1 MTENEF
7 NHAKSYIRAA
17 LTTTRLLA
25 GREIVFREDG
35 ITVSDPFNG
44 KHHFAAIEPPPSSE
58 ILERGICQ
66 STFHSY
72 FGSHRPSEM
81 KMSGHGAW
89 DISEK
94 DGTFKLKPARNRNAA
109 LESVTAANADDLA
122 MLRSLYDIADVDIVV
137 ACEGEARTREIAL
150 AFASELNL
158 SGHATELHL
167 EPEHQYVWSLGRNE
181 DADDQDGPVMFSVP
195 EKVGQKW
202 VVQMASKETPPL
214 PPTPGV
220 SRITIWEDEHKASQ
234 YGRVTAGAFA
244 PSRRPAVLVG
254 VTLKDSNPVATIVLS
269 TAAKSVASIGKKS
282 ENAPWT
288 LYNERKAKRLKSR
301 PPVAKT
307 WHQTTDQ
314 VARAFVAREAPR
326 GYVSGKSLYFHGPV
340 AFSVYDRN
348 PVAALVDLPNGKTIM
363 FTGRQAGIGGTLAG
377 TVSGATG
384 DIGTA
389 TKDSGFIEF
398 HVGELTDFLTL
409 GDLQLDDM
417 ASRFRHKKNEGDYP
431 NTCAVDPARLEQY
444 ILSRKKAADE
454 ELAHLTRK
462 TSVATYTKASC
473 WAALERIATF
483 RDAMVAHLGIELP
496 DMGDAL
502 EFGAKREAESKA
514 ARQRQDNLRAGR
526 AALEAEEA
534 ERRAEE
540 EERGLFL
547 ERQEREAQRR
557 RR

>member
-1 MTENEF
+1 MTEDEF

-17 LTTTRLLA
+17 LTTTRLVA

-44 KHHFAAIEPPPSSE
+44 KHHFAAIEPPPSRE

-66 STFHSY
+66 PSFNSY
-72 FGSHRPSEM
+72 FVSHRPSEM
-81 KMSGHGAW
+81 KLSGHGAW
-89 DISEK
+89 NVSEK
-94 DGTFKLKPARNRNAA
+94 DGTFKLKPTKNRNAA
-109 LESVTAANADDLA
+109 LESVTEANADDLA

-158 SGHATELHL
+158 SGHDTELHL

-181 DADDQDGPVMFSVP
+181 DADDQDGPAMFSLP
-195 EKVGQKW
+195 KKVGQKW

-220 SRITIWEDEHKASQ
+220 SRITIWEDEHQARR
-234 YGRVTAGAFA
+234 YGYATEGGFA

-254 VTLKDSNPVATIVLS
+254 VTLEDSKPIATIVLS
-269 TAAKSVASIGKKS
+269 TAAKSVASASKKWD
-282 ENAPWT
+282 NAPWT
-288 LYNERKAKRLKSR
+288 LYNERKAARLKAR
-301 PPVAKT
+301 PPIAKT

-314 VARAFVAREAPR
+314 VARAFIAREAPR
-326 GYVSGKSLYFHGPV
+326 GYVSSKSLYFHGPV
-340 AFSVYDRN
+340 AFSAYDRN

-363 FTGRQAGIGGTLAG
+363 FTGRNSGLGGTLAG
-377 TVSGATG
+377 TVTSATG

-389 TKDSGFIEF
+389 SKGSGFIEF
-398 HVGELTDFLTL
+398 HVGELTDFLTF

-417 ASRFRHKKNEGDYP
+417 ASRLRHRKNEADYP
-431 NTCAVDPARLEQY
+431 NSCTVDPEKLERY
-444 ILSRKKAADE
+444 ILSRRKAADD

-462 TSVATYTKASC
+462 TTVATYTKAGC
-473 WAALERIATF
+473 WAALERIALL
-483 RDAMVAHLGIELP
+483 RDAMVSHLGIELP
-496 DMGDAL
+496 DMGDAR
-502 EFGAKREAESKA
+502 EFAAKREEESKA
-514 ARQRQDNLRAGR
+514 ARLRQDGLRTKR

-540 EERGLFL
+540 EGRGLFVDL
-547 ERQEREAQRR
+547 QNEAIQLRR
-557 RR
+557 